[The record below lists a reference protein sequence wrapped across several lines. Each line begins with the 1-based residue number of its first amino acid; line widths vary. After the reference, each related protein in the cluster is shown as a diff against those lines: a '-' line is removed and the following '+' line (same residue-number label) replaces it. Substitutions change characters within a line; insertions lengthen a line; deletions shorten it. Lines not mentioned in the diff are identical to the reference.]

1 MAKFSGMPWPMNG
14 WSQPIQTK
22 TQTSDGKRTLNK
34 NKKPMTENAPKPVAE
49 NALQRAD
56 YQ

>member
-1 MAKFSGMPWPMNG
+1 MNG
-14 WSQPIQTK
+14 WSQPTQTK